1 MRYLKKFDLFMEEA
15 QPATQP
21 QPSTH
26 PDRDPGVAPTTTPS
40 TPEKPSRP
48 SPIRRDKP
56 SVEPGPKGQKKD
68 KQNLTA
74 GKVKKITEQ
83 DVANRFIA
91 LMKQKGE
98 DYKKYV
104 K

>member
-1 MRYLKKFDLFMEEA
+1 MRYLKKFDLFLEEA
-15 QPATQP
+15 EPATKP
-21 QPSTH
+21 APSTT
-26 PDRDPGVAPTTTPS
+26 PGKPTTTPDA
-40 TPEKPSRP
+40 PGKPSRP

-56 SVEPGPKGQKKD
+56 SVDPSPKGEKKS
-68 KQNLTA
+68 KQNLAT
-74 GKVKKITEQ
+74 GKVTKVTEQ
-83 DVANRFIA
+83 DLANRFIS

>member
-21 QPSTH
+21 QPSTR
-26 PDRDPGVAPTTTPS
+26 PDTDPGTSPTTTPS
-40 TPEKPSRP
+40 TPEKPGRP

-56 SVEPGPKGQKKD
+56 SVEPAPKGQSKD
-68 KQNLTA
+68 KQNLTK

-83 DVANRFIA
+83 DVANRFIG
-91 LMKQKGE
+91 LMKKKGE